1 MADLSR
7 DCSGREHLVVLYI
20 VAAQYQNPLRHFSS
34 SSSSS
39 CSPQETESYSHD
51 DDEWEKRPR
60 GETADPIVFSAG
72 TGREVSLLLRGAF
85 PAMGKII
92 NFGVFG
98 SEI

>member
-39 CSPQETESYSHD
+39 SSCSPQETESYSHD

-60 GETADPIVFSAG
+60 GGPSILWGGE
-72 TGREVSLLLRGAF
+72 L
-85 PAMGKII
+85 
-92 NFGVFG
+92 
-98 SEI
+98 